1 MSFLVSDH
9 VGRASK
15 KTQTLFRR
23 GVHIEYT
30 PVGHLRITAT
40 SLFDRVDGVS
50 DKTVPSV
57 GLDPETQITGQT
69 VGYARVSS
77 PEQNLDRQT
86 EQLTKAGAQRI
97 FTDTVTGSTRDRPG
111 LAAAIDYLRTGDTL
125 VVLSMDRLARSLVD
139 LHNIVNELTGQNVAV
154 CFLQEGQT
162 YSDDPSPASRLLLGM
177 LGAVAEF
184 ERAIIRE
191 RQAEGIARAKARGVY
206 KGRAPVPAEK
216 IDRARQLIAQGVPK
230 ARVARE
236 LGVSRSTIY
245 KHLT

>member
-1 MSFLVSDH
+1 M
-9 VGRASK
+9 
-15 KTQTLFRR
+15 
-23 GVHIEYT
+23 
-30 PVGHLRITAT
+30 
-40 SLFDRVDGVS
+40 S

-139 LHNIVNELTGQNVAV
+139 LHNIVNELTGQNVAGPTLV
-154 CFLQEGQT
+154 EWTPDLAG
-162 YSDDPSPASRLLLGM
+162 
-177 LGAVAEF
+177 
-184 ERAIIRE
+184 
-191 RQAEGIARAKARGVY
+191 
-206 KGRAPVPAEK
+206 PVPHE
-216 IDRARQLIAQGVPK
+216 RMSL
-230 ARVARE
+230 
-236 LGVSRSTIY
+236 
-245 KHLT
+245 